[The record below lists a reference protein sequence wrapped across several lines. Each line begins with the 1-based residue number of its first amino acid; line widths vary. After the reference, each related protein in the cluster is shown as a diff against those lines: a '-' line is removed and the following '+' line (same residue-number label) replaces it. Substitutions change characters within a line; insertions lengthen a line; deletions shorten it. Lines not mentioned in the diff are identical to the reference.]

1 MSTERIA
8 IIVDSCA
15 DVVPEEIEN
24 HNMYVIPLRVNFK
37 EGSYRDR
44 VDIQPEEVYA
54 RFEEEIPTTSL
65 PSPQEIEDVF
75 SRVVA
80 DGYTHAIAVTISSGL
95 SGTYETVRMVAEK
108 IKGLTTEVIDTR
120 NIAIGSGFTAIAV
133 GNLIAQG
140 ASFAKIKSRAQELCH
155 NAKIFFSVSTLE
167 YLKAGGR
174 IGEVTYLLG
183 NLLNA
188 TPIITCNEKG
198 IYYPVKIVRGTKTT
212 VNAMVKL
219 AQRFAANFSKYNV
232 AVMHGGAAEKA
243 QEVIAQIAEYFPG
256 ANKVYQGQI
265 SPALVVHT
273 GPGLVGVGIMGV
285 TD

>member
-1 MSTERIA
+1 MTTERIA

-15 DVVPEEIEN
+15 DVAPEEIEN

-37 EGSYRDR
+37 DGSYRDR

-54 RFEEEIPTTSL
+54 RFEDEIPTTSL

-75 SRVVA
+75 DQVIA

-95 SGTYETVRMVAEK
+95 SGTYETVRMIAER
-108 IKGLTTEVIDTR
+108 IKCLTTEVVDTK

-133 GNLIAQG
+133 GNLIGQG
-140 ASFAKIKSRAQELCH
+140 ASFAKIRSRLHDICH
-155 NAKIFFSVSTLE
+155 SAKVFFSVATLE

-174 IGEVTYLLG
+174 IGEVTYLMG

-188 TPIITCNEKG
+188 TPIITCNDKG
-198 IYYPVKIVRGTKTT
+198 IYYPVKVVRGTKTT
-212 VNAMVKL
+212 VNKMIKL

-243 QEVIAQIAEYFPG
+243 QEILAQIAEHFPG
-256 ANKVYQGQI
+256 AGKVYQGQI

-273 GPGLVGVGIMGV
+273 GPGLVGIGIMGL